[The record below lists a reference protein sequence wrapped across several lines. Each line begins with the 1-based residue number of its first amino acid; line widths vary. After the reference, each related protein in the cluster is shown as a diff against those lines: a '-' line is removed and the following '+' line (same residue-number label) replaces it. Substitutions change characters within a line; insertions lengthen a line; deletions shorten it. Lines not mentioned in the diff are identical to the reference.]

1 MKKFVSVILAAALLL
16 MCSVCFAEG
25 ETVLRAGTN
34 PEFAP
39 FEYVGDSGE
48 VEGIDVDIINEI
60 AKDLGV
66 TITMEPMDFDA
77 LVPSLVSGK
86 LDIAIAG
93 MTITD
98 ERKQSV
104 LFSDP
109 YFNAT
114 QVVILPENSEIAT
127 QDDLK
132 GKRIGVQMGTTGDLL
147 VSEESF
153 GAGEVSRYNKGM
165 DAALDLVN
173 GRLDAVVIDT
183 LPAKQ
188 FVASLTGLVV
198 REDILVDVEVESYGI
213 AVQLGQ
219 EELIAKINA
228 SLARMMEDGTYDA
241 ILVKYVAD
249 DDVVEGEDATAE
261 DATAEDATTEDA
273 TTEDA
278 TTEGET
284 AEDATTE
291 N

>member
-132 GKRIGVQMGTTGDLL
+132 GKRIGVQMGTTGDLM

-173 GRLDAVVIDT
+173 GRLDAVVVDT

-241 ILVKYVAD
+241 ILVKYVDAEEEAA
-249 DDVVEGEDATAE
+249 EGE
-261 DATAEDATTEDA
+261 TTEG
-273 TTEDA
+273 E

-284 AEDATTE
+284 AEGETAE